1 MLRKQLQPD
10 ALVEALIIQISLAS
24 LKSPFSSL
32 TVQPGVLKIAPVFI
46 YGDDVFAAGRC
57 YGSQGKRV
65 DVIGL

>member
-32 TVQPGVLKIAPVFI
+32 TVQSGVFK
-46 YGDDVFAAGRC
+46 FAFFFVNRSA
-57 YGSQGKRV
+57 
-65 DVIGL
+65 